1 LKFKESA
8 GDGGGY
14 LLNTYAEYLMSER
27 FTSPSYQTYGP
38 LGILPRLK
46 DAAAARVCWR
56 PLKYVRAIHN
66 KYNGQSVYL
75 YINSGPR
82 RACGTVYGSGG
93 NDFAES
99 RKPRL

>member
-1 LKFKESA
+1 VCLCVGSASHGFALKFKESA

-46 DAAAARVCWR
+46 DAACAAARD
-56 PLKYVRAIHN
+56 L
-66 KYNGQSVYL
+66 
-75 YINSGPR
+75 
-82 RACGTVYGSGG
+82 
-93 NDFAES
+93 
-99 RKPRL
+99 

>member
-1 LKFKESA
+1 VCGCGCECECARVGGASHVCALKFKESA

-46 DAAAARVCWR
+46 DAAAAAACVC
-56 PLKYVRAIHN
+56 
-66 KYNGQSVYL
+66 
-75 YINSGPR
+75 
-82 RACGTVYGSGG
+82 
-93 NDFAES
+93 
-99 RKPRL
+99 